1 MKRSPPRLVTVLV
14 PAHNGWGR
22 GIIEGIVAHAV
33 TTGWLV
39 HVEPEGERRPLPAD
53 WVGDGIIARVSN
65 AAVGRRLMRRRVP
78 VVNVSAIELAG
89 VSLPRV
95 ANDLEAAGA
104 LAAEHLLDRGFRHF
118 AYVGGP
124 RRSDV
129 CRQRRGF
136 MATLGCRG
144 FACQVRHVPEHPT
157 PESTAGPLA
166 AWLESLPRPLA
177 VCTRTHLQGRAVLDA
192 CRQAGLLVP
201 EDVAVLAGDD
211 DPLLCA
217 HATPSLSAIDIST
230 RRIGLAAAARLE
242 RLMRGGRQSADTS
255 LVPPV
260 GVVTRQSTDAL
271 AVPDAELARALRQIR
286 ERACDAI
293 HVDDIVRGVALSRR
307 QLERGFRDLLG
318 RTPAEEIR
326 RMRIARARQLLAT
339 SELPVA
345 HVARACGFTSAA
357 YLATAFRRACGISP
371 LAFRRMGGVDLACR
385 ASVSSPQDSR

>member
-1 MKRSPPRLVTVLV
+1 MKQSPPRLVTVLV

-22 GIIEGIVAHAV
+22 GIIEGIVAHAAAAG
-33 TTGWLV
+33 GWQV

-53 WVGDGIIARVSN
+53 WAGDGIIARVSSS
-65 AAVGRRLMRRRVP
+65 AVQRRLVRLRVP

-89 VSLPRV
+89 GALPRV

-129 CRQRRGF
+129 CRQRHGFIAALARRGLTCQIREVPAHPAPEPKAGAL
-136 MATLGCRG
+136 ATWL
-144 FACQVRHVPEHPT
+144 
-157 PESTAGPLA
+157 AG
-166 AWLESLPRPLA
+166 LPRPLA

-201 EDVAVLAGDD
+201 EEVAVLAGDD

-217 HATPSLSAIDIST
+217 HATPPLSAIDIST
-230 RRIGLAAAARLE
+230 RRIGLVAAALLE
-242 RLMRGGRQSADTS
+242 RLMQGGMRRVKPT
-255 LVPPV
+255 LVPPL

-271 AVPDAELARALRQIR
+271 AVPDAELAAALRQIR
-286 ERACDAI
+286 TRACEAI
-293 HVDDIVRGVALSRR
+293 HVDDIVRGLALSRR

-318 RTPAEEIR
+318 RTPAQEIR
-326 RMRIARARQLLAT
+326 RVRILRARQLLAT
-339 SELPVA
+339 TDIPVT
-345 HVARACGFTSAA
+345 HVARACGFTTAA
-357 YLATAFRRACGISP
+357 YLATAFRQACGITP
-371 LAFRRMGGVDLACR
+371 LEFRRGCLAGH
-385 ASVSSPQDSR
+385 PDSTS

>member
-1 MKRSPPRLVTVLV
+1 MRRSRQRPSPRRVTVLV

-22 GIIEGIVAHAV
+22 GIIEGVVAHAAASP
-33 TTGWLV
+33 GWLV

-53 WVGDGIIARVSN
+53 WTGDGIIARVSTR
-65 AAVGRRLMRRRVP
+65 AVQRRLERLGVP

-89 VSLPRV
+89 VALPRV

-136 MATLGCRG
+136 ITALARRGLTCR
-144 FACQVRHVPEHPT
+144 VREVPAHPA
-157 PESTAGPLA
+157 PEPKPGALA
-166 AWLESLPRPLA
+166 AWLAALPRPLA

-201 EDVAVLAGDD
+201 DEVAVLAGDD
-211 DPLLCA
+211 DPLLCQ
-217 HATPSLSAIDIST
+217 HATPPLSALDIST
-230 RRIGLAAAARLE
+230 RRIGLVAAALLE
-242 RLMRGGRQSADTS
+242 RLMLGGMRRAKPT
-255 LVPPV
+255 LVPPL

-271 AVPDAELARALRQIR
+271 AVTDHELAKALRQIR
-286 ERACDAI
+286 NRACEAI
-293 HVDDIVRGVALSRR
+293 HVDDVVRGLALSRR

-326 RMRIARARQLLAT
+326 RVRIERARQLLAT
-339 SELPVA
+339 TDIPVA

-357 YLATAFRRACGISP
+357 YLATAFRRGCGTTP
-371 LAFRRMGGVDLACR
+371 LEFRRGCLAGH
-385 ASVSSPQDSR
+385 PDSTS

>member
-1 MKRSPPRLVTVLV
+1 MKRSPPRSVTVLV

-22 GIIEGIVAHAV
+22 GIIEGVVAHAAAA
-33 TTGWLV
+33 GWLV

-53 WVGDGIIARVSN
+53 WAGDGIIARVSTR
-65 AAVGRRLMRRRVP
+65 AIGRRLARLRVP

-136 MATLGCRG
+136 SAALDRRG
-144 FACQVRHVPEHPT
+144 FACHIRQVPEHPA
-157 PESTAGPLA
+157 PEATAGPLA
-166 AWLESLPRPLA
+166 AWLVSLPRPLA
-177 VCTRTHLQGRAVLDA
+177 VCTRTHLHGRAVLDA
-192 CRQAGLLVP
+192 CRQAGIRVP
-201 EDVAVLAGDD
+201 EEVAVLAGDD
-211 DPLLCA
+211 DPLLCP
-217 HATPSLSAIDIST
+217 HATPPLSAIDIST
-230 RRIGLAAAARLE
+230 RRIGLAAAAQLE
-242 RLMRGGRQSADTS
+242 RLMRSGRQPADTT

-260 GVVTRQSTDAL
+260 GVVTRQSTDVL
-271 AVPDAELARALRQIR
+271 AVPDGELARALVQIR
-286 ERACDAI
+286 QRACETI
-293 HVDDIVRGVALSRR
+293 HVDDIVRDVALSRR

-326 RMRIARARQLLAT
+326 RVRIARARQLLAT
-339 SELPVA
+339 TELPVS

-357 YLATAFRRACGISP
+357 YLATAFRRACGMTP
-371 LAFRRMGGVDLACR
+371 LEFRRGRFAGH
-385 ASVSSPQDSR
+385 PDSTS

>member
-1 MKRSPPRLVTVLV
+1 MTVLV

-22 GIIEGIVAHAV
+22 GIIEGVVLHAASA
-33 TTGWLV
+33 GWLV
-39 HVEPEGERRPLPAD
+39 HVEPQGERRPLPAD
-53 WVGDGIIARVSN
+53 WEGDGIIVRVSTR
-65 AAVGRRLMRRRVP
+65 AIWRRLARLRVP

-89 VSLPRV
+89 VALPRV

-136 MATLGCRG
+136 TAALDRRG
-144 FACQVRHVPEHPT
+144 LSCHIRQVPEHPA
-157 PESTAGPLA
+157 PESAAGA
-166 AWLESLPRPLA
+166 IAVWLTSLPRPLA

-201 EDVAVLAGDD
+201 EEVAVLAGDD
-211 DPLLCA
+211 DPLLCQ
-217 HATPSLSAIDIST
+217 HATPPLSALDIST

-242 RLMRGGRQSADTS
+242 RLMQGGTRRPHTT

-271 AVPDAELARALRQIR
+271 AVPDGELARALVQIR
-286 ERACDAI
+286 ERACEVI

-326 RMRIARARQLLAT
+326 RVRIARARQLLAT
-339 SELPVA
+339 TELPVA

-357 YLATAFRRACGISP
+357 YLATAFRRACGIAP
-371 LAFRRMGGVDLACR
+371 LAFRRSGAAR
-385 ASVSSPQDSR
+385 